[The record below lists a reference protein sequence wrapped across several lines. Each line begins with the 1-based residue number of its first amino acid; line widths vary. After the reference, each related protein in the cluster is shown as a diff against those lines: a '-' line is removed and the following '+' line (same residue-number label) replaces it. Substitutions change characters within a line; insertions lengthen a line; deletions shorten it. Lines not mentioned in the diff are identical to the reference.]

1 MLASN
6 KNILHFKLLQYIETR
21 SKETT
26 THLLLMKFVRSMKKG
41 FGRRGSC

>member
-1 MLASN
+1 MLSSN
-6 KNILHFKLLQYIETR
+6 KNRLHLNLLQYIETR

-41 FGRRGSC
+41 FGRRGRC